1 MACCCAAAQAQV
13 TQQANLMAGKRSA
26 PVWALAAILFLGWNE
41 FMAVLWNP
49 MYLILGAAMFLFGW
63 QLYGELDV
71 DAEMQR
77 GPMVGLF
84 NMWNKLGDGL
94 RNVSGHE
101 EQALWLVWMGAG
113 VLAGVGVMVWSL
125 LRGRLEMMLQGRDS
139 IAEAASAV
147 VHALRAQ
154 RWQHVAAGMYACTLT
169 TLIICMSSCMSVC
182 IAA

>member
-1 MACCCAAAQAQV
+1 V

-49 MYLILGAAMFLFGW
+49 VYLILGAAMFLFGW

-94 RNVSGHE
+94 RNVSSLGRASLCL
-101 EQALWLVWMGAG
+101 QSKGLWLTGG
-113 VLAGVGVMVWSL
+113 NGC
-125 LRGRLEMMLQGRDS
+125 
-139 IAEAASAV
+139 
-147 VHALRAQ
+147 LRAA
-154 RWQHVAAGMYACTLT
+154 RNAVRGVESAAWQAGDDAARTGVE
-169 TLIICMSSCMSVC
+169 ISVGLC
-182 IAA
+182 CSA

>member
-1 MACCCAAAQAQV
+1 V

-49 MYLILGAAMFLFGW
+49 VYLILGAAMFLFGW

-77 GPMVGLF
+77 GPVVGLF

-94 RNVSGHE
+94 RNVSSLERESVWPQSKG
-101 EQALWLVWMGAG
+101 LWLAG
-113 VLAGVGVMVWSL
+113 RNGCWRAARNAVIGVESAAWQAG
-125 LRGRLEMMLQGRDS
+125 D
-139 IAEAASAV
+139 
-147 VHALRAQ
+147 
-154 RWQHVAAGMYACTLT
+154 VAARTGLK
-169 TLIICMSSCMSVC
+169 SSGSLCCS
-182 IAA
+182 A